1 MPMISKPLNFRKFAR
16 RAGMVALVLVALDL
30 VATTATLAFG
40 LEMFRK

>member
-1 MPMISKPLNFRKFAR
+1 MPMIPKQLDFRKIAR